1 MANLST
7 VALEC
12 QDVTFNSPNKFG
24 TRLKIAPPLADIR
37 RETGIQLVH
46 FEPSGAK
53 GNTHAGDHHPGQRS
67 FIRQYAPPPAEPEGE
82 VTVEITEPEDGDTV
96 ELSNETDPG
105 PATYQPPQFS
115 DRFKFDI
122 QNGMF
127 DAHLRFN
134 AAVTR
139 SRGADVV
146 AYSERQAVETQITQA
161 AGSGS
166 PSAALFALQYQ
177 DANPN
182 SDSASSQ
189 VEGRVEF
196 NRMAAQN
203 LNLLASL

>member
-1 MANLST
+1 MPEIITPGGAASFDR
-7 VALEC
+7 V
-12 QDVTFNSPNKFG
+12 
-24 TRLKIAPPLADIR
+24 PPL
-37 RETGIQLVH
+37 
-46 FEPSGAK
+46 PS
-53 GNTHAGDHHPGQRS
+53 
-67 FIRQYAPPPAEPEGE
+67 EPEGD
-82 VTVEITEPEDGDTV
+82 VTIEITEPEDGDSV
-96 ELSNETDPG
+96 ELSNETG
-105 PATYQPPQFS
+105 PEPVTYQPPQFS

-122 QNGMF
+122 QSGMF

-134 AAVTR
+134 ATTTR

-146 AYSERQAVETQITQA
+146 AYTERQAVETQVTQA

-166 PSAALFALQYQ
+166 PSAALFSLQYQ

-182 SDSASSQ
+182 SDSASTQ